1 MSKSP
6 IDRSADLKRL
16 RDEGYDI
23 EVRERFL
30 LVRSFPY
37 LNSKK
42 EVHYGILVSP
52 LDWAGDV
59 TTIPGTHAAFFIGE
73 APCHENG
80 RLMSEIITG
89 SSRQQLE
96 PGLFVDHSFS
106 AKPLE
111 GRYPNFYDKVKRHA
125 EIICGPAK
133 AVDPNATPKVFPVIE
148 TTEGESVFKYADT
161 ASSRAGIAVASAKLE
176 VGKIGIV
183 GTGGTGSYILDL
195 VAKTPVREIHLFD
208 GDVLLNHNA
217 FRSPGAPSVEELR
230 GKPLKAEYFQ
240 KLYSNMR
247 RGIVAHPGYI
257 TEANVDELKQLDF
270 VFLSMDGGSTKQ
282 LVVQKLQEWGVPFID
297 VGMGLE
303 LVKGSIG
310 GILTVTTSTKEKSD
324 HVLSRIPILT
334 ADKNNDYSRNIQVA
348 DLNALNAALAVIKWK
363 KLIGFYHDF
372 EHEHF
377 SAYTVDGNR
386 LNNEDRK

>member
-1 MSKSP
+1 MSKQP
-6 IDRSADLKRL
+6 IDRSPDLKRL

-37 LNSKK
+37 LNTKK
-42 EVHYGILVSP
+42 EVHYGILVSH

-59 TTIPGTHAAFFIGE
+59 TTTPGTHAAFFIGD
-73 APCHENG
+73 APCHESG
-80 RLMSEIITG
+80 RPMTEIIIG
-89 SSRQQLE
+89 GRQQLE
-96 PGLFVDHSFS
+96 PGLTIDHALS
-106 AKPLE
+106 AKPIE
-111 GRYPNFYDKVKRHA
+111 GRYPNFYEKVRRHA

-133 AVDPNATPKVFPVIE
+133 VIDPTATPEVFPVIE
-148 TTEGESVFKYADT
+148 TTEAESVFKYADT
-161 ASSRAGIAVASAKLE
+161 ASSRAGISVASAKLE
-176 VGKIGIV
+176 IGKIGIV
-183 GTGGTGSYILDL
+183 GNGGTGSYILDL
-195 VAKTPVREIHLFD
+195 VAKTPVKEIHLFD
-208 GDVLLNHNA
+208 GDIMLNHNA

-230 GKPLKAEYFQ
+230 EKLPKAEYFQ
-240 KLYSNMR
+240 KLYSKMR
-247 RGIVAHPGYI
+247 RGIIAHPSYI
-257 TEANVDELKQLDF
+257 TEANVEELKQLDF
-270 VFLSMDGGSTKQ
+270 VFISMDGGPAIQ
-282 LVVQKLQEWGVPFID
+282 LVLQKLQDWGVPFID

-324 HVLSRIPILT
+324 HVLSRIPVLT
-334 ADKNNDYSRNIQVA
+334 VDKNNDYSRNIQVA
-348 DLNALNAALAVIKWK
+348 DLNALNAAMAVIKWK

-386 LNNEDRK
+386 LSNEDRK

>member
-1 MSKSP
+1 MSKQQ

-23 EVRERFL
+23 EVRERYL

-42 EVHYGILVSP
+42 QVQYGILVSP

-59 TTIPGTHAAFFIGE
+59 TTTPGTHAAFFIGE
-73 APCHENG
+73 APCHESG
-80 RLMSEIITG
+80 RPMSEIITG

-96 PGLFVDHSFS
+96 PGLFVDHSLS
-106 AKPLE
+106 AKPIE
-111 GRYPNFYDKVKRHA
+111 GRYPNFYEKVKRHA

-133 AVDPNATPKVFPVIE
+133 VIDPNATPEVFPVIE

-161 ASSRAGIAVASAKLE
+161 ATSRASIAVASAKLE
-176 VGKIGIV
+176 IGKVGIV
-183 GTGGTGSYILDL
+183 GIGGTGSYILDL
-195 VAKTPVREIHLFD
+195 LAKTPVKEIHLFD
-208 GDVLLNHNA
+208 GDILLNHNA
-217 FRSPGAPSVEELR
+217 FRSPGAPLIEELR
-230 GKPLKAEYFQ
+230 KKPLKAEYFQ
-240 KLYSNMR
+240 TLYSNMR
-247 RGIVAHPGYI
+247 WGILAHPGYI
-257 TEANVDELKQLDF
+257 TEASLGELKQLDF
-270 VFLSMDGGSTKQ
+270 VFLSMDGGPTKQ

-303 LVKGSIG
+303 LVKGAIG
-310 GILTVTTSTKEKSD
+310 GILTVTTGTKEKSD
-324 HVLSRIPILT
+324 HVLSRIPVLT

-363 KLIGFYHDF
+363 KLVGFYHDF
-372 EHEHF
+372 EHEYF
-377 SAYTVDGNR
+377 SAYTLDGNR
-386 LNNEDRK
+386 MSNEDRK